1 MSNLLDGAGEWET
14 PSEGDTVGRAPLSF
28 GTSDSSSLEGNILC
42 SKNTQGGEGGRK
54 LISRLGGLSGSSSGD
69 SSEWPEL
76 EPRWT
81 DEFARRDSPGP
92 DLEVGDSQRANF
104 LASSET

>member
-1 MSNLLDGAGEWET
+1 MSNLLDGTGEWET
-14 PSEGDTVGRAPLSF
+14 PPEGDTVGRAPLSF
-28 GTSDSSSLEGNILC
+28 GTSDSSSLEGTQP
-42 SKNTQGGEGGRK
+42 SQGGEGGRK

-92 DLEVGDSQRANF
+92 DLEVGDSRRANF
-104 LASSET
+104 RVSSET